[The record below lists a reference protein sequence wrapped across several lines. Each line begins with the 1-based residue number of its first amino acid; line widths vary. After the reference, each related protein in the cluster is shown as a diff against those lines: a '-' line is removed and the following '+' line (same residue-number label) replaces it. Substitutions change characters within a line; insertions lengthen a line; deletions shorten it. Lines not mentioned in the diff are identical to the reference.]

1 MVSAIHI
8 DEGSRKERKDDVVL
22 RLYFAERGERVW
34 DIAKRFGTSVEAIVL
49 ENNLESE
56 TLPGKIMLLIPQID

>member
-1 MVSAIHI
+1 MLFRS
-8 DEGSRKERKDDVVL
+8 GSRKERKDDVVL